1 MELTIECKTRPADSK
16 PNALRQ
22 SGLIPAVLYGHSG
35 LESVPLMVD
44 AKAVEMLLRD
54 ASINN
59 SLIQVNIPELPWN
72 GKALLR
78 EVQSHPWKRFVY
90 HVSFFAV
97 GTHASLEV
105 NVPLHLVGDPIGV
118 KQGGGSLEQLLTT
131 LPIKCRPDNIPET
144 INVDVSQLNVGAS
157 IHINEIPLPGDI
169 TVLTD
174 TEQVVATVLS
184 PSGGASEAAA

>member
-35 LESVPLMVD
+35 VESISLTVD
-44 AKAVEMLLRD
+44 AKAAELLLRD
-54 ASINN
+54 SSINN
-59 SLIQVNIPELPWN
+59 SLIQVNIPELPWT

-78 EVQSHPWKRFVY
+78 EVQSHPWKGSVY
-90 HVSFFAV
+90 HLSFFAV
-97 GTHASLEV
+97 ATHASLEV
-105 NVPLHLVGDPIGV
+105 NVPLHLVGEPIGV
-118 KQGGGSLEQLLTT
+118 KQGGGSLEQLITA
-131 LPIKCRPDNIPET
+131 LPIKCRPDNIPDS
-144 INVDVSQLNVGAS
+144 IDVDVSQLNVGNS
-157 IHINEIPLPGDI
+157 IHINEIPLPAEI

-184 PSGGASEAAA
+184 PAGGASEGSA